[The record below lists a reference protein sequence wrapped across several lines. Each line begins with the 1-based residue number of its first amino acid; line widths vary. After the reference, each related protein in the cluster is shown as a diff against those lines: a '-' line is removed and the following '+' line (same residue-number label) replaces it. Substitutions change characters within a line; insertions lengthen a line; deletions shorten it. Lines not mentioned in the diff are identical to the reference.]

1 MFLWI
6 LNRVHECERRATCN
20 LAVLAMLLSLCGCMQ
35 PEPVCFPAVI
45 HPVEALQSA
54 EQKPDDAQAAD
65 APVSA
70 DEAVQ
75 PEDVA
80 APEPEE
86 PAYLDDRQQVRLLD
100 GDIYRTMSMRE
111 YLRGVLAAEMPQS
124 FSDAAMQAQA
134 AASRTFALRKL
145 SAGQT
150 LCSNPSCCQAYRSC
164 TPEEAPR
171 AEAAI
176 RATDGMV
183 LTYGGA
189 LIEATF
195 FSCSG
200 GMTEAAVEVWGSDVP
215 YLQAVESPNEE
226 DAPRYCDETSL
237 PRAEFVRILQTEN
250 PAITGAEPLLG
261 TITRTQGGG
270 VATATLCGQVFEGT
284 TLRRLFGLR
293 STDLTIRDEGE
304 RIVLTTRGFG
314 HRVGMS
320 QYGARAMAEAGDGFE
335 TILLHYY
342 QGAALY
348 RLELSE

>member
-1 MFLWI
+1 MKRFYLG
-6 LNRVHECERRATCN
+6 LVAA
-20 LAVLAMLLSLCGCMQ
+20 LAVLCVVLFYPSGQAARTQ
-35 PEPVCFPAVI
+35 AEPTEAAAAPTHSAALPA
-45 HPVEALQSA
+45 ARF
-54 EQKPDDAQAAD
+54 DAQTSIS
-65 APVSA
+65 V
-70 DEAVQ
+70 
-75 PEDVA
+75 
-80 APEPEE
+80 
-86 PAYLDDRQQVRLLD
+86 LLD
-100 GDIYRTMSMRE
+100 GQTREMSLQD
-111 YLRGVLAAEMPQS
+111 YLTGVLLAEMPTD
-124 FSDAAMQAQA
+124 FPAEALKAQA
-134 AASRTFALRKL
+134 VASRTFALHQRAARKHTNADICGD
-145 SAGQT
+145 SA
-150 LCSNPSCCQAYRSC
+150 CCQGWVSS
-164 TPEEAPR
+164 EGFS
-171 AEAAI
+171 AEAVKNAVEAVA
-176 RATDGMV
+176 ATDG
-183 LTYGGA
+183 LA
-189 LIEATF
+189 LCYDGELIDATF

-200 GMTEAAVEVWGSDVP
+200 GSTEAAVEVWGSDVP

-270 VATATLCGQVFEGT
+270 IATATLCGQVFEGT

-304 RIVLTTRGFG
+304 HIVLTTRGFG

>member
-1 MFLWI
+1 MKRFYLG
-6 LNRVHECERRATCN
+6 LVAA
-20 LAVLAMLLSLCGCMQ
+20 LAVLCVVLFYPSGQAARTQ
-35 PEPVCFPAVI
+35 AEPTEAAAVPTHSAALPA
-45 HPVEALQSA
+45 ARF
-54 EQKPDDAQAAD
+54 DAQTSISVLLEGQTREMSLQD
-65 APVSA
+65 
-70 DEAVQ
+70 
-75 PEDVA
+75 
-80 APEPEE
+80 
-86 PAYLDDRQQVRLLD
+86 YL
-100 GDIYRTMSMRE
+100 T
-111 YLRGVLAAEMPQS
+111 GVLLAEMPTD
-124 FSDAAMQAQA
+124 FPAEALKAQA
-134 AASRTFALRKL
+134 VASRTFTLHQRAARKHTNADICGD
-145 SAGQT
+145 SA
-150 LCSNPSCCQAYRSC
+150 CCQGWVSS
-164 TPEEAPR
+164 EGFS
-171 AEAAI
+171 AEAVKNAVEAVA
-176 RATDGMV
+176 ATDG
-183 LTYGGA
+183 LA
-189 LIEATF
+189 LCYDGELIDATF

-200 GMTEAAVEVWGSDVP
+200 GSTEAAVEVWGSDVP

-270 VATATLCGQVFEGT
+270 IATATLCGQVFEGT

>member
-1 MFLWI
+1 MKRFYLG
-6 LNRVHECERRATCN
+6 LVAA
-20 LAVLAMLLSLCGCMQ
+20 LAVLCVVLFYPSG
-35 PEPVCFPAVI
+35 
-45 HPVEALQSA
+45 
-54 EQKPDDAQAAD
+54 QAARTQ
-65 APVSA
+65 AEPTEAAAVPTHSA
-70 DEAVQ
+70 ALPAARFDVQ
-75 PEDVA
+75 TSISV
-80 APEPEE
+80 
-86 PAYLDDRQQVRLLD
+86 LLD
-100 GDIYRTMSMRE
+100 GQTREMSLQD
-111 YLRGVLAAEMPQS
+111 YLTGVLLAEMPTD
-124 FSDAAMQAQA
+124 FPAEALKAQA
-134 AASRTFALRKL
+134 VASRTFALHQRATRKHTNADICGD
-145 SAGQT
+145 SA
-150 LCSNPSCCQAYRSC
+150 CCQGWVSS
-164 TPEEAPR
+164 EGFS
-171 AEAAI
+171 AEAVKNAVEAVA
-176 RATDGMV
+176 ATDG
-183 LTYGGA
+183 LA
-189 LIEATF
+189 LCYDGELIDATF

-200 GMTEAAVEVWGSDVP
+200 GSTEAAVEVWGSDVP

-304 RIVLTTRGFG
+304 HIVLTTRGFG

>member
-1 MFLWI
+1 MKRFYLG
-6 LNRVHECERRATCN
+6 LVAA
-20 LAVLAMLLSLCGCMQ
+20 LAVLCVVLFYPSG
-35 PEPVCFPAVI
+35 
-45 HPVEALQSA
+45 QSA
-54 EQKPDDAQAAD
+54 RTQAE
-65 APVSA
+65 PT
-70 DEAVQ
+70 EAAAVPTHPAALPAARFDVQ
-75 PEDVA
+75 TSISV
-80 APEPEE
+80 
-86 PAYLDDRQQVRLLD
+86 LLD
-100 GDIYRTMSMRE
+100 GQSREMSLQD
-111 YLRGVLAAEMPQS
+111 YLTGVLLAEMPTD
-124 FSDAAMQAQA
+124 FPAEALKAQA
-134 AASRTFALRKL
+134 VASRTFALHQRTARKHTNADICGD
-145 SAGQT
+145 SA
-150 LCSNPSCCQAYRSC
+150 CCQGWVSS
-164 TPEEAPR
+164 EGFS
-171 AEAAI
+171 AEAVKNAVEAVA
-176 RATDGMV
+176 ATDG
-183 LTYGGA
+183 LA
-189 LIEATF
+189 LCYDGELIDATF

-200 GMTEAAVEVWGSDVP
+200 GSTEAAVEVWGSDVP

-270 VATATLCGQVFEGT
+270 IATATLCGQVFEGT

>member
-1 MFLWI
+1 MKRFYLG
-6 LNRVHECERRATCN
+6 LVAA
-20 LAVLAMLLSLCGCMQ
+20 LAVLCVVLFYPSGQAARTQ
-35 PEPVCFPAVI
+35 AEPTEAAAAPTHSAALPA
-45 HPVEALQSA
+45 ARF
-54 EQKPDDAQAAD
+54 DAQTSIS
-65 APVSA
+65 V
-70 DEAVQ
+70 
-75 PEDVA
+75 
-80 APEPEE
+80 
-86 PAYLDDRQQVRLLD
+86 LLD
-100 GDIYRTMSMRE
+100 GQTREMSLQD
-111 YLRGVLAAEMPQS
+111 YLTGVLLAEMPTD
-124 FSDAAMQAQA
+124 FPAEALKAQA
-134 AASRTFALRKL
+134 VASRTFALHQRATRKHTNADICGD
-145 SAGQT
+145 SA
-150 LCSNPSCCQAYRSC
+150 CCQGWVSS
-164 TPEEAPR
+164 EGFS
-171 AEAAI
+171 AEAVKNAAEAVA
-176 RATDGMV
+176 ATDG
-183 LTYGGA
+183 LA
-189 LIEATF
+189 LCYDGELIDATF

-200 GMTEAAVEVWGSDVP
+200 GSTEAAVEVWGSDVP

-270 VATATLCGQVFEGT
+270 IATATLCGQVFEGT

>member
-1 MFLWI
+1 MRRFFLGLAAAAAVFCI
-6 LNRVHECERRATCN
+6 LLFYPAGQAGSPQKEAT
-20 LAVLAMLLSLCGCMQ
+20 AAATAAAATESIAKPPAATPAGKRFDAKTSLL
-35 PEPVCFPAVI
+35 V
-45 HPVEALQSA
+45 
-54 EQKPDDAQAAD
+54 
-65 APVSA
+65 
-70 DEAVQ
+70 
-75 PEDVA
+75 
-80 APEPEE
+80 
-86 PAYLDDRQQVRLLD
+86 LLD
-100 GDIYRTMSMRE
+100 GQSTEMSLQD
-111 YLRGVLAAEMPQS
+111 YLTGVLLAEMPTDFPS
-124 FSDAAMQAQA
+124 EALKAQA
-134 AASRTFALRKL
+134 VASRTFALHQQT
-145 SAGQT
+145 AGKH
-150 LCSNPSCCQAYRSC
+150 LNADVCGDSDCCQGWVSS
-164 TPEEAPR
+164 EGFS
-171 AEAAI
+171 AEAVKNAAEAV
-176 RATDGMV
+176 RATDGLV
-183 LTYGGA
+183 LCYDGA
-189 LIEATF
+189 LIDATF

-200 GMTEAAVEVWGSDVP
+200 GSTEAAAEVWGSDVP

-320 QYGARAMAEAGDGFE
+320 QYGARAMAEAGDDFE

>member
-1 MFLWI
+1 MKRFYLG
-6 LNRVHECERRATCN
+6 LVAA
-20 LAVLAMLLSLCGCMQ
+20 LAVLCVVLFYPSG
-35 PEPVCFPAVI
+35 
-45 HPVEALQSA
+45 
-54 EQKPDDAQAAD
+54 QAARTQ
-65 APVSA
+65 AEPTEAAAVPTHSA
-70 DEAVQ
+70 ALPAARFDVQ
-75 PEDVA
+75 TSISV
-80 APEPEE
+80 
-86 PAYLDDRQQVRLLD
+86 LLD
-100 GDIYRTMSMRE
+100 GQTREMSLQD
-111 YLRGVLAAEMPQS
+111 YLTGVLLAEMPTD
-124 FSDAAMQAQA
+124 FPAEALKAQA
-134 AASRTFALRKL
+134 VASRTFALHQRSARKHTNADICGD
-145 SAGQT
+145 SA
-150 LCSNPSCCQAYRSC
+150 CCQGWVSS
-164 TPEEAPR
+164 EGFS
-171 AEAAI
+171 AEAVKNAAEAVA
-176 RATDGMV
+176 ATDG
-183 LTYGGA
+183 LA
-189 LIEATF
+189 LCYDGELIDATF

-200 GMTEAAVEVWGSDVP
+200 GSTEAAVEVWGSDVP

-270 VATATLCGQVFEGT
+270 IATATLCGQVFEGT

>member
-1 MFLWI
+1 MKRFYLGLI
-6 LNRVHECERRATCN
+6 AA
-20 LAVLAMLLSLCGCMQ
+20 LAALCVVLFYPSGQAARTQ
-35 PEPVCFPAVI
+35 AEPTETAAAPTHSAALPA
-45 HPVEALQSA
+45 ARF
-54 EQKPDDAQAAD
+54 DAQTSIS
-65 APVSA
+65 V
-70 DEAVQ
+70 
-75 PEDVA
+75 
-80 APEPEE
+80 
-86 PAYLDDRQQVRLLD
+86 LLD
-100 GDIYRTMSMRE
+100 GQTREMSLQD
-111 YLRGVLAAEMPQS
+111 YLTGVLLAEMPTD
-124 FSDAAMQAQA
+124 FPAEALKAQVV
-134 AASRTFALRKL
+134 ASRTFALHQRAARKHTNADICGD
-145 SAGQT
+145 SA
-150 LCSNPSCCQAYRSC
+150 CCQGWVSS
-164 TPEEAPR
+164 EGFS
-171 AEAAI
+171 AEAVKNAAEAVA
-176 RATDGMV
+176 ATDG
-183 LTYGGA
+183 LA
-189 LIEATF
+189 LCYDGELIDATF

-200 GMTEAAVEVWGSDVP
+200 GSTEAAVEVWGSDVP

-270 VATATLCGQVFEGT
+270 VATATLCGQVFDGT

>member
-1 MFLWI
+1 M
-6 LNRVHECERRATCN
+6 
-20 LAVLAMLLSLCGCMQ
+20 SLQ
-35 PEPVCFPAVI
+35 
-45 HPVEALQSA
+45 
-54 EQKPDDAQAAD
+54 D
-65 APVSA
+65 
-70 DEAVQ
+70 
-75 PEDVA
+75 
-80 APEPEE
+80 
-86 PAYLDDRQQVRLLD
+86 YL
-100 GDIYRTMSMRE
+100 T
-111 YLRGVLAAEMPQS
+111 GVLLAEMPTD
-124 FSDAAMQAQA
+124 FPAEALKAQA
-134 AASRTFALRKL
+134 VASRTFALHQRAARKHTNADICGD
-145 SAGQT
+145 SA
-150 LCSNPSCCQAYRSC
+150 CCQGWVSS
-164 TPEEAPR
+164 EGFS
-171 AEAAI
+171 AEAVKNAVEAVA
-176 RATDGMV
+176 ATDGLV
-183 LTYGGA
+183 LCYDGE
-189 LIEATF
+189 LIDATF

-200 GMTEAAVEVWGSDVP
+200 GSTEAAVEVWGSDVP

-270 VATATLCGQVFEGT
+270 IATATLCGQVFEGT

>member
-1 MFLWI
+1 MKRFYLG
-6 LNRVHECERRATCN
+6 LVAA
-20 LAVLAMLLSLCGCMQ
+20 LAVLCVVLFYPSGQAARTQ
-35 PEPVCFPAVI
+35 AEPTEAAAVPTHSAALPA
-45 HPVEALQSA
+45 ARF
-54 EQKPDDAQAAD
+54 DAQTSIS
-65 APVSA
+65 V
-70 DEAVQ
+70 
-75 PEDVA
+75 
-80 APEPEE
+80 
-86 PAYLDDRQQVRLLD
+86 LLD
-100 GDIYRTMSMRE
+100 GQTRE
-111 YLRGVLAAEMPQS
+111 ISLQDYLTGVLLAEMPTD
-124 FSDAAMQAQA
+124 FPAEALKAQA
-134 AASRTFALRKL
+134 VASRTFALHHRAARKHTNADICGD
-145 SAGQT
+145 SA
-150 LCSNPSCCQAYRSC
+150 CCQGWVSS
-164 TPEEAPR
+164 EGFS
-171 AEAAI
+171 AEAVKNAAEAVA
-176 RATDGMV
+176 ATDG
-183 LTYGGA
+183 LA
-189 LIEATF
+189 LCYDGELIDATF

-200 GMTEAAVEVWGSDVP
+200 GSTEAAVEVWGSDVP

-270 VATATLCGQVFEGT
+270 IATATLCGQVFEGT

>member
-1 MFLWI
+1 MKRFYLG
-6 LNRVHECERRATCN
+6 LVAA
-20 LAVLAMLLSLCGCMQ
+20 LAVLCVVLFYPSGQAARTQ
-35 PEPVCFPAVI
+35 AEPTEAAAVPTHSAALPA
-45 HPVEALQSA
+45 ARF
-54 EQKPDDAQAAD
+54 DAQTSIS
-65 APVSA
+65 V
-70 DEAVQ
+70 
-75 PEDVA
+75 
-80 APEPEE
+80 
-86 PAYLDDRQQVRLLD
+86 LLD
-100 GDIYRTMSMRE
+100 GQTREMSLQD
-111 YLRGVLAAEMPQS
+111 YLTGVLLAEMPTD
-124 FSDAAMQAQA
+124 FPAEALKAQA
-134 AASRTFALRKL
+134 VASRTFALHQRTARKHTNADICGD
-145 SAGQT
+145 SA
-150 LCSNPSCCQAYRSC
+150 CCQGWVSS
-164 TPEEAPR
+164 EGFS
-171 AEAAI
+171 AEAVKNAAEAVA
-176 RATDGMV
+176 ATDG
-183 LTYGGA
+183 LA
-189 LIEATF
+189 LCYDGELIDATF

-200 GMTEAAVEVWGSDVP
+200 GSTEAAVEVWGSDVP

-270 VATATLCGQVFEGT
+270 IATATLCGQVFEGT

-304 RIVLTTRGFG
+304 HIVLTTRGFG

>member
-1 MFLWI
+1 MKRFYLG
-6 LNRVHECERRATCN
+6 LVAA
-20 LAVLAMLLSLCGCMQ
+20 LAVLCVVLFYPSGQACRTQ
-35 PEPVCFPAVI
+35 AEPTEAAAAPTHSAALPA
-45 HPVEALQSA
+45 ARF
-54 EQKPDDAQAAD
+54 DAQTSIS
-65 APVSA
+65 V
-70 DEAVQ
+70 
-75 PEDVA
+75 
-80 APEPEE
+80 
-86 PAYLDDRQQVRLLD
+86 LLD
-100 GDIYRTMSMRE
+100 GQTREMSLQD
-111 YLRGVLAAEMPQS
+111 YLTGVLLAEMPTD
-124 FSDAAMQAQA
+124 FPAEALKAQA
-134 AASRTFALRKL
+134 VASRTFALHQRAARKHTNADICGY
-145 SAGQT
+145 SA
-150 LCSNPSCCQAYRSC
+150 CCQGWVSS
-164 TPEEAPR
+164 EGFS
-171 AEAAI
+171 AEAVKNAVEAVA
-176 RATDGMV
+176 ATDG
-183 LTYGGA
+183 LA
-189 LIEATF
+189 LCYDGELIDATF

-200 GMTEAAVEVWGSDVP
+200 GSTEAAVEVWGSDVP

-226 DAPRYCDETSL
+226 DAPRYYDETSL
-237 PRAEFVRILQTEN
+237 PRAEFVHILQTEN

-270 VATATLCGQVFEGT
+270 IATATLCGQVFEGT

>member
-1 MFLWI
+1 MKRFYLG
-6 LNRVHECERRATCN
+6 LVAA
-20 LAVLAMLLSLCGCMQ
+20 LAVLCVVLFYPSG
-35 PEPVCFPAVI
+35 
-45 HPVEALQSA
+45 
-54 EQKPDDAQAAD
+54 QAARTQ
-65 APVSA
+65 AEPTEAAAVPTHSA
-70 DEAVQ
+70 ALPAARFDVQ
-75 PEDVA
+75 TSISV
-80 APEPEE
+80 
-86 PAYLDDRQQVRLLD
+86 LLD
-100 GDIYRTMSMRE
+100 GQTREMSLQD
-111 YLRGVLAAEMPQS
+111 YLTGVLLAEMPTD
-124 FSDAAMQAQA
+124 FPAEALKAQA
-134 AASRTFALRKL
+134 VASRTFALHQRATRKHTNADICGD
-145 SAGQT
+145 SA
-150 LCSNPSCCQAYRSC
+150 CCQGWVSS
-164 TPEEAPR
+164 EGFS
-171 AEAAI
+171 AEAVKNAVEAVA
-176 RATDGMV
+176 ATDG
-183 LTYGGA
+183 LA
-189 LIEATF
+189 LCYDGELIDATF

-200 GMTEAAVEVWGSDVP
+200 GSTEAAVEVWGSDVP

-270 VATATLCGQVFEGT
+270 IATATLCGQVFEGT

>member
-1 MFLWI
+1 MKRFYLGLI
-6 LNRVHECERRATCN
+6 AA
-20 LAVLAMLLSLCGCMQ
+20 LAVLCVVLFYPSGQAARTQ
-35 PEPVCFPAVI
+35 AEPTETAAASTHSAALPA
-45 HPVEALQSA
+45 ARF
-54 EQKPDDAQAAD
+54 DAQASIS
-65 APVSA
+65 V
-70 DEAVQ
+70 
-75 PEDVA
+75 
-80 APEPEE
+80 
-86 PAYLDDRQQVRLLD
+86 LLD
-100 GDIYRTMSMRE
+100 GQTREMSLQD
-111 YLRGVLAAEMPQS
+111 YLTGVLLAEMPTD
-124 FSDAAMQAQA
+124 FPAEALKAQA
-134 AASRTFALRKL
+134 VASRTFALHQRVARKHTNADICGD
-145 SAGQT
+145 SA
-150 LCSNPSCCQAYRSC
+150 CCQGWVSS
-164 TPEEAPR
+164 EGFS
-171 AEAAI
+171 AEAVKNAAEAVA
-176 RATDGMV
+176 ATDG
-183 LTYGGA
+183 LA
-189 LIEATF
+189 LCYDGELIDATF

-200 GMTEAAVEVWGSDVP
+200 GSTEAAVEVWGSDVP